1 MAASVLSG
9 VCLVPGLVL
18 RLGCVPGNVF
28 ITGDAE
34 ADGLV
39 NSDGT
44 ALLIAM
50 LLDQQVPLEWAFAGP
65 AKLRTR
71 LGHLDAARIAAMP
84 ESDFVALA
92 CEVPAIHRFPAVM
105 ARRIWAMCAVLE
117 AEWQCDGATVWADV
131 ADGRELAERLRSL
144 PGFGAEKVQITV
156 ALLAKRWRVRPDGW
170 EMAAG
175 VFADDE
181 PRSIAD
187 CFDVDSY
194 RRVRDWKT
202 RQRAASL
209 DKQGRPI

>member
-1 MAASVLSG
+1 
-9 VCLVPGLVL
+9 
-18 RLGCVPGNVF
+18 VF

-34 ADGLV
+34 ADDLL

-44 ALLIAM
+44 ALLIGM

-71 LGHLDAARIAAMP
+71 LGHLDSTRIAALP
-84 ESDFVALA
+84 EARFVAVA

-105 ARRIWAMCAVLE
+105 ARRIQAMCAVLH
-117 AEWQCDGATVWADV
+117 AEWHSDGANMWADV
-131 ADGRELAERLRSL
+131 ADGSELAKRLRAL

-156 ALLAKRWRVRPDGW
+156 ALLAKRWRVRPHGW
-170 EMAAG
+170 EVAAG

-187 CFDVDSY
+187 CFDADSH
-194 RRVRDWKT
+194 RQVREWKA
-202 RQRAASL
+202 RQRAANL
-209 DKQGRPI
+209 DKQGRPL